1 MVLRTGLIIP
11 ISNWAFGSA
20 WIFRI
25 SGTGILTGSFCASE
39 TRDFATQRDLEPRK
53 GAMHQITCVYQIDLS
68 WSFQTV
74 VGSSRPKTLWFGSLV
89 AYIRIS
95 CIDSYVQLSADP
107 IDQTAV
113 QHSCAS
119 KLARTPFVW
128 ILAPVAQ
135 THTHTQAHL
144 QVAGAG
150 AAFLDVGRVPCTEPL
165 RRLGYGL
172 KFKTCLRW
180 PRDGSANVQVFRNH
194 PMLVHFSCWW
204 FGTFFY
210 FPIYWVS
217 NHPNWLSY
225 FSEGFKPP
233 TSFGHVSVSVS
244 SCVNYPRI
252 IPKWF
257 QIGEWWWVS
266 QIYAFIYS
274 YRML

>member
-39 TRDFATQRDLEPRK
+39 TRGFATQRDLEPRK

-135 THTHTQAHL
+135 THTHTGTPTGGRGRCSIFGRGQSAVHWATTQTGVWVEIQDL
-144 QVAGAG
+144 LGMAKRWLGQCSGFQKSSNVGTF
-150 AAFLDVGRVPCTEPL
+150 FLLAV
-165 RRLGYGL
+165 
-172 KFKTCLRW
+172 W
-180 PRDGSANVQVFRNH
+180 N
-194 PMLVHFSCWW
+194 
-204 FGTFFY
+204 FFY
-210 FPIYWVS
+210 FPIYW
-217 NHPNWLSY
+217 
-225 FSEGFKPP
+225 E
-233 TSFGHVSVSVS
+233 
-244 SCVNYPRI
+244 
-252 IPKWF
+252 
-257 QIGEWWWVS
+257 
-266 QIYAFIYS
+266 
-274 YRML
+274 